1 MTNLTKLNILIPMC
15 DFTTGE
21 PVANLTPSLAAE
33 LGLKTDKDVKE
44 NRKQIPDLTIS
55 DILNQCFD
63 LVPLATKTEFATYNN
78 ILIDI
83 RNARRQK
90 QDYIEIDKS
99 DLELLKKIFE
109 KGMINKPELNRRIGF
124 IIEVLEQTIADIVT
138 KNNLPKTNS

>member
-1 MTNLTKLNILIPMC
+1 MTNITKLNILTPMC
-15 DFTTGE
+15 DFATGE
-21 PVANLTPSLAAE
+21 PIANVTPQLLTE

-44 NRKQIPDLTIS
+44 HRKQIPDLTIS

-63 LVPLATKTEFATYNN
+63 LVPLASKNEFATYNN

-99 DLELLKKIFE
+99 DLELLKTIFE
-109 KGMINKPELNRRIGF
+109 KGMVNKPELNRRIGF

-138 KNNLPKTNS
+138 KNAPKATS